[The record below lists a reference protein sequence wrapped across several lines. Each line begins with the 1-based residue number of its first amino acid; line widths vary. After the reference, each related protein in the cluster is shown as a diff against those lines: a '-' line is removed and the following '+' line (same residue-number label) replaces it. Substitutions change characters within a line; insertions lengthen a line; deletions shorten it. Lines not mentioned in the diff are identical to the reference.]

1 MPVIGSVVQ
10 RPASGLSGAPVVDGL
25 VFRLTYR
32 DVTTNSGEVC
42 GSITSSHGW
51 FLKGYVGL
59 GAISSGS
66 LQDEDFPPAIVPYS
80 STTSQQHGG
89 YLDYASIDVGYNL
102 YRGGDFD
109 VGAFVGYHI
118 FNEVVDA
125 YGCAQTAG
133 NPDVCHP
140 SITNRT
146 EVISENNTWQSVRVG
161 LNGSV
166 SFSGRFNSVPTPP
179 GFPMCICTELTRIF
193 SA

>member
-1 MPVIGSVVQ
+1 LVPVIGSVVQ

-25 VFRLTYR
+25 VSRLTYR

-102 YRGGDFD
+102 YR
-109 VGAFVGYHI
+109 
-118 FNEVVDA
+118 
-125 YGCAQTAG
+125 
-133 NPDVCHP
+133 P
-140 SITNRT
+140 
-146 EVISENNTWQSVRVG
+146 VISMWARLSATTYSMKWWM
-161 LNGSV
+161 
-166 SFSGRFNSVPTPP
+166 
-179 GFPMCICTELTRIF
+179 PMAAHRQLGIRMFATRR
-193 SA
+193 